1 MLSVPNIRRRLV
13 EEYEMLI
20 IIFSIIAIF
29 SGLYFWFRGI
39 KNAKRKLSEVGA
51 FTPET
56 AVKPE
61 KIKVW
66 EVYLEQVAEK
76 TEDGRYYLLCKDEEL

>member
-1 MLSVPNIRRRLV
+1 MLN
-13 EEYEMLI
+13 
-20 IIFSIIAIF
+20 IIFLIIAIF
-29 SGLYFWFRGI
+29 SGAYLWFRGI

-51 FTPET
+51 FSPET

-66 EVYLEQVAEK
+66 EVYLEQVAGVK
-76 TEDGRYYLLCKDEEL
+76 RTKDGRYYIECKDKKHC